1 MFIDSVILSFAD
13 EFFVLRTKME
23 PSQKKIKYVLPRPR
37 NLYNFIVALFVA
49 FGSLSYGYASSISA
63 ATIGQQSWYDYMKL
77 VQGTSYTNS
86 IIGVINCIYSIGGVF
101 GCIFNMWSA
110 EYFGRKRSIQMS
122 CLIAI
127 LGGALMTGSVNIA
140 MFVVSRLITGFAIGI
155 LVTLV
160 PLYQSEVSPAESRGL
175 MVGLHGVLIGFSYSL
190 TGFVSYG
197 CSFAPYGQFQ
207 WRFPLAVQI
216 IWPVILFV
224 GMFWLPFS
232 PRWLIVKGREEEAWE
247 TLRRLHASK
256 NDPEDSYAHGEFR
269 QMKEQIRF
277 EQERNA
283 VGTFAQAKLAFSR
296 KSYRKRLGLGFLVQ
310 AGNQFTGALVVNNY
324 QTTFYNGLGISGR
337 LPLLLVGCF
346 NFVTVPGNLANGLLV
361 DHVGRRKFV
370 ILGCTALCII
380 LSVEAALTAQF
391 AETVSNNKVGL
402 GFGVG
407 FIFLFPVFY
416 SLCLDATMYL
426 IPAEI
431 FPMEIRSFGI
441 SFSIMGQWIATTI
454 LLGVAPT
461 AFQNIGH
468 NFWIV
473 LICCGAIYGVLVYL
487 YLPEVS
493 FKDGAQMEPKADIK
507 TDKGKDFGGNQYH
520 FWRSC
525 WLHHRWD
532 RRG

>member
-1 MFIDSVILSFAD
+1 MDL
-13 EFFVLRTKME
+13 T
-23 PSQKKIKYVLPRPR
+23 Q
-37 NLYNFIVALFVA
+37 
-49 FGSLSYGYASSISA
+49 GS
-63 ATIGQQSWYDYMKL
+63 
-77 VQGTSYTNS
+77 SYTNS

-101 GCIFNMWSA
+101 GCMFNMWSA

-122 CLIAI
+122 CLMAI
-127 LGGALMTGSVNIA
+127 VGAALMTGSVNVA
-140 MFVVSRLITGFAIGI
+140 MFVVSRLIMGFAIGI

-216 IWPVILFV
+216 IWPAILFV
-224 GMFWLPFS
+224 GMFWLPYS
-232 PRWLIVKGREEEAWE
+232 PRWLLAKGREEEAWE
-247 TLRRLHASK
+247 TIRRLHANKS
-256 NDPEDSYAHGEFR
+256 DPEDTYAHGEFR
-269 QMKEQIRF
+269 QMKEQISF
-277 EQERNA
+277 EREHNA
-283 VGTFAQAKLAFSR
+283 VGTFAQAKLAFSK
-296 KSYRKRLGLGFLVQ
+296 KSYRKRLALGFLVQ

-324 QTTFYNGLGISGR
+324 QTTFYNGLGITGR

-370 ILGCTALCII
+370 IFGCAALCII
-380 LSVEAALTAQF
+380 LSVEAALSARF
-391 AETVSNNKVGL
+391 AETGSNNKVGL
-402 GFGVG
+402 GFGVA

-431 FPMEIRSFGI
+431 FPMTIRSFGI

-454 LLGVAPT
+454 LLGAAPT

-473 LICCGAIYGVLVYL
+473 LICCGAIYGILVYF
-487 YLPEVS
+487 YLPEV
-493 FKDGAQMEPKADIK
+493 
-507 TDKGKDFGGNQYH
+507 
-520 FWRSC
+520 R
-525 WLHHRWD
+525 L
-532 RRG
+532 RR

>member
-1 MFIDSVILSFAD
+1 MFIDSGILSFAD